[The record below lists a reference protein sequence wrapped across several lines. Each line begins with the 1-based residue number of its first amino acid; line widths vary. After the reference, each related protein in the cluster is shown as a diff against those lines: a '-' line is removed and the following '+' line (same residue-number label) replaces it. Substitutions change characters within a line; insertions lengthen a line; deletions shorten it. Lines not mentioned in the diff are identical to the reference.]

1 VAGQPST
8 GRRVERPR
16 PDAVVPRRGD
26 VVEEVAAAPQHRQP
40 RAPCGHH
47 WLTGRGALRYSL
59 AVRARPRADW
69 VPLDPRPF
77 FGGGIAPST
86 YDLTK

>member
-1 VAGQPST
+1 MEEQRSG
-8 GRRVERPR
+8 GRRAARPP
-16 PDAVVPRRGD
+16 PDAWAARPGD
-26 VVEEVAAAPQHRQP
+26 AEQVGARQHRQP
-40 RAPCGHH
+40 HVLVGHR
-47 WLTGRGALRYSL
+47 WLTGRDARRYSL

-69 VPLDPRPF
+69 VPLGPRPF